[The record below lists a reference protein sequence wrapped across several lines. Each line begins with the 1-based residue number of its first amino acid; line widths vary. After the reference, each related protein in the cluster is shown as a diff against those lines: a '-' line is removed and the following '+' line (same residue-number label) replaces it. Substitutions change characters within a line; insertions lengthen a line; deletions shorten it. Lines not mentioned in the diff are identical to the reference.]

1 MLRKRTGVETLHP
14 SLECCGC
21 VVLIDTLEHRSCLSI
36 PPVHRP
42 LREVFDRPNTP
53 GQTESVGSTRTLF
66 FSGQRLWLPH
76 SPRKQGR
83 NSCLCI
89 HPKTAD
95 RHVLVSRRPRAGP
108 RGLGASQ
115 RFCSVSSASVFSR
128 IGTISTTTKTTIDAI
143 RVRSSGW
150 MTCIAAGTCFF
161 DRRPQPAKQYVH
173 ETSPACPSYL
183 KPLVASGPFAPPH
196 PPDVPM
202 TG

>member
-1 MLRKRTGVETLHP
+1 VCCVDRHTRASIVFVYSTRPPAASRGFRPPKHSRPNGKRRVHQDSFLLWTTVVAPSFSQETRTKLLPLHP
-14 SLECCGC
+14 PE
-21 VVLIDTLEHRSCLSI
+21 
-36 PPVHRP
+36 
-42 LREVFDRPNTP
+42 DRGSARACFTP
-53 GQTESVGSTRTLF
+53 TTGGAS
-66 FSGQRLWLPH
+66 
-76 SPRKQGR
+76 
-83 NSCLCI
+83 
-89 HPKTAD
+89 
-95 RHVLVSRRPRAGP
+95 GP
-108 RGLGASQ
+108 RGLGVSQ